1 MVSLFPNL
9 AERFPEFLTAI
20 NETLYMLGFSS
31 LFSIIFGLLLGIL
44 LVITTDKGLY
54 ENNLVF
60 KFLNSLVNITR
71 SIPFVILIVIL
82 MGVSRFVM
90 GVAYGPRGV
99 VVPLVAAC
107 VPFYARQV
115 ELAFS
120 EVDKGLIEAAH
131 AMGLSKIQIIT
142 KVYLKESTP
151 TIVRSSAIAI
161 INLLGLTA
169 SAAVVGGGGVGNFA
183 VRYGHTNNETDT
195 KIACLIVI
203 FIIVAIVQGISDI
216 IIKKTTH

>member
-1 MVSLFPNL
+1 MTSLFPNL
-9 AERFPEFLTAI
+9 AERFPEFMTAI
-20 NETLYMLGFSS
+20 NETLYMLGLSS
-31 LFSIIFGLLLGIL
+31 LFSVIFGLILGIL
-44 LVITTDKGLY
+44 LVITADKGLY
-54 ENNLVF
+54 ENKPVF
-60 KFLNSLVNITR
+60 KILDSLVNITR

-90 GVAYGPRGV
+90 GVPYGPKGV
-99 VVPLVAAC
+99 IVPLIAAC

-120 EVDKGLIEAAH
+120 EVDKGLIEAAN
-131 AMGLSKIQIIT
+131 AMGLSKVQIIT
-142 KVYLKESTP
+142 KVYLKESIP
-151 TIVRSSAIAI
+151 TIVRSTAIAI

-169 SAAVVGGGGVGNFA
+169 SAGVVGGGGIGNFA
-183 VRYGHTNNETDT
+183 IRYGHNNNETDT

-203 FIIVAIVQGISDI
+203 FIIVAIVQGISDF

>member
-1 MVSLFPNL
+1 MTSLFPNL
-9 AERFPEFLTAI
+9 VDRFPEFITAI
-20 NETLYMLGFSS
+20 NETLYMLGLSS
-31 LFSIIFGLLLGIL
+31 LFSVIFGLILGIL
-44 LVITTDKGLY
+44 LVITADKGLY
-54 ENNLVF
+54 ENKPVF
-60 KFLNSLVNITR
+60 KILDSLVNITR

-90 GVAYGPRGV
+90 GVPYGPKGV
-99 VVPLVAAC
+99 IVPLIAAC

-120 EVDKGLIEAAH
+120 EVDKGLIEAAN
-131 AMGLSKIQIIT
+131 AMGLSKVQIIT
-142 KVYLKESTP
+142 KVYLKESIP
-151 TIVRSSAIAI
+151 TIVRSTAIAI

-169 SAAVVGGGGVGNFA
+169 SAGVVGGGGIGNFA
-183 VRYGHTNNETDT
+183 IRYGHNNNETDT

-203 FIIVAIVQGISDI
+203 FIIVAIVQGISDF